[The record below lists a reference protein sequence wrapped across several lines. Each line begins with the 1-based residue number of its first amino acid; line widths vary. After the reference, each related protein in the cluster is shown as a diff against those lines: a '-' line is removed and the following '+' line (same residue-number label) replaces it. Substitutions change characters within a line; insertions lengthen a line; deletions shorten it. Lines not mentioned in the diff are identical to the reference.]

1 MYEMYDGAWTPKE
14 EEKQKTKTMKTNKS
28 QSDQILEYLQKGY
41 VLTPLD
47 ALKRFGCFRLS
58 ARIFDLRKRGHNIQ
72 NITIQSRGK
81 MYSGYVMDGII
92 NEDYKKTILCLDY
105 CKKQSFIQK
114 LFKRC

>member
-1 MYEMYDGAWTPKE
+1 
-14 EEKQKTKTMKTNKS
+14 MKTNKS

-58 ARIFDLRKRGHNIQ
+58 ARVFDLKKRGHNIIKIDIYD
-72 NITIQSRGK
+72 NKTGK
-81 MYSGYVMDGII
+81 KYAAYMFSGFV
-92 NEDYKKTILCLDY
+92 EE
-105 CKKQSFIQK
+105 KKQSFIQK